1 MQDAPLQ
8 QAPIAD
14 SAQVDVSIDDS
25 TFSPYLPVAQIPK
38 LPTGVALSFFFS
50 VSLSWHDVVCRW
62 PAILAISEPA
72 ILFVSS
78 LDTE

>member
-14 SAQVDVSIDDS
+14 SAQVDVSIDDA

-38 LPTGVALSFFFS
+38 LPTGVALSFFFCQ
-50 VSLSWHDVVCRW
+50 SLMARCCVQMARNSGD
-62 PAILAISEPA
+62 
-72 ILFVSS
+72 F
-78 LDTE
+78 